1 MRALF
6 AIGFIAIV
14 LALATFHACKKE
26 KIIIQGSRTDTIYV
40 QYEHCQYDTSLP
52 INCYT
57 THLRGS
63 ARRLRAGGGVDTL
76 ELTTLQYVTL
86 GYCEFDKFVPLYIL
100 RAEAIFPG
108 RIPDTAMCRT
118 AGIPLC
124 CPMADLKQPC
134 LQAEPQDA
142 SQIIYEFNDVA
153 TTTFSLTNICNK
165 QDIRKF
171 SFNLIGPTQYIESPD
186 SNPALLCQDF
196 IRPLLDSACQVF
208 TFRNCTIKLIDI
220 SRKHDYDT
228 VKVVYLMQGDNMTWI
243 PCCAGAYKEVDPT
256 RPFER
261 TAKIILQCD

>member
-1 MRALF
+1 MRQFF

-40 QYEHCQYDTSLP
+40 QYEHCRYDTSLP

-100 RAEAIFPG
+100 RATSIGPG
-108 RIPDTAMCRT
+108 RIPDTAMCRR

-124 CPMADLKQPC
+124 CPMANFEQPC
-134 LQAEPQDA
+134 LQAQQQDGPN
-142 SQIIYEFNDVA
+142 IIYDVNDVA
-153 TTTFSLTNICNK
+153 SVEFSLKEFCNRSK
-165 QDIRKF
+165 EQEF
-171 SFNLIGPTQYIESPD
+171 SFNKIGPTQYISHPD
-186 SNPALLCQDF
+186 SNPNLSCQDF
-196 IRPLLDSACQVF
+196 VQLLQHSDCQE
-208 TFRNCTIKLIDI
+208 FRFKNCSIKLVDID
-220 SRKHDYDT
+220 SKYDFDT
-228 VKVVYLMQGDNMTWI
+228 VTVVYLMQGDNMTWI
-243 PCCAGAYKEVDPT
+243 PCCAGAYSPDNIFD
-256 RPFER
+256 PFEA
-261 TAKIILQCD
+261 TAKIQLQCN